1 MSRTTFLAA
10 ALGAALISM
19 PAFAAGPDRAIILAQ
34 GGGGGGGGGSSD
46 GSGGLSG
53 STPGSPGT
61 GQLGSTPQNM
71 QGRTQQ
77 PAQGSAVPLSPT
89 QGRGAP
95 EPGANA
101 GAMQT
106 APGGTAVM
114 PGDRGSQPRR

>member
-10 ALGAALISM
+10 ALGAALISS
-19 PAFAAGPDRAIILAQ
+19 PVLAAGPDHAIILAQ
-34 GGGGGGGGGSSD
+34 SG

-61 GQLGSTPQNM
+61 GGLGSTPQNM

-77 PAQGSAVPLSPT
+77 PAQGSAVPLAPT

-95 EPGANA
+95 EPGVNP

-106 APGGTAVM
+106 APGGTGVM
-114 PGDRGSQPRR
+114 PGDRSNQPRR